1 MLQYLLTGLAG
12 LALGI
17 VVMRVWNAREGT
29 AATSAEGAAATLS
42 GPASGSTRKL
52 LLGAGGMA
60 ALAVAVLALRSGD
73 DPASSAAVAPVPGQ
87 AGASPALDDVD
98 TAIQRLATRLK
109 TDVNDGEGFRMLG
122 WSYVM
127 TGHPDK
133 AIEPYRRALQLLPG
147 NATVHAG
154 FAEALTGVAAG
165 RVTPQAKA
173 EVDKAL
179 SLDKNEPRARFFA
192 AQWLAQ
198 NGKPKD
204 ALDQWIELANSGPA
218 DAPWQADVR
227 KQIADTSAKLGID
240 VTSRLK
246 PSAPATAAAAVPPAT
261 PGVVAAGQTPPSVD
275 QMVGGLSSRLAANP
289 RDPAGWAMLLRSRMV
304 LHQPDQASKDLA
316 TARKALAG
324 DPAGLT
330 EVNAAAQ
337 AAGVPGA

>member
-1 MLQYLLTGLAG
+1 MLQYLLTGMAG

-17 VVMRVWNAREGT
+17 VIMRVWQSREGT
-29 AATSAEGAAATLS
+29 AAAPAEGEAAVPGKTQ
-42 GPASGSTRKL
+42 GGSTRKL

-60 ALAVAVLALRSGD
+60 ALAAVALVLRPDGND
-73 DPASSAAVAPVPGQ
+73 ASTPVIAPVPGQ
-87 AGASPALDDVD
+87 AGASPTLDDVD
-98 TAIQRLATRLK
+98 TAIQRLADRLK

-133 AIEPYRRALQLLPG
+133 ALAPYQRALQLLPG

-154 FAEALTGVAAG
+154 YAEALTGVAAG
-165 RVTPQAKA
+165 KVTPQAKV

-179 SLDKNEPRARFFA
+179 SLDKSEPRARYFA

-198 NGKPKD
+198 NGKPKE
-204 ALDQWIELANSGPA
+204 ALDQWIELANTGPA

-246 PSAPATAAAAVPPAT
+246 PAASTSAAIPTAPANPAT
-261 PGVVAAGQTPPSVD
+261 PAGGQTPPSVD
-275 QMVGGLSSRLAANP
+275 QMVGGLASRLAANP
-289 RDPAGWAMLLRSRMV
+289 RDPAGWVMLLRSRMV
-304 LHQPDQASKDLA
+304 LHQPDQAAKDLA
-316 TARKALAG
+316 AARKALAG

-337 AAGVPGA
+337 AAGIPGA

>member
-1 MLQYLLTGLAG
+1 MLQYLLTGVAG

-17 VVMRVWNAREGT
+17 VIMRVWQSRES
-29 AATSAEGAAATLS
+29 SAEVSAKVE
-42 GPASGSTRKL
+42 ASAPDKTQAGSTRKL

-60 ALAVAVLALRSGD
+60 ALAAVVLVLRPGGND
-73 DPASSAAVAPVPGQ
+73 ANTAVVAPVPGQ
-87 AGASPALDDVD
+87 AGASPTLDDVD
-98 TAIQRLATRLK
+98 TAIQRLADRLK

-133 AIEPYRRALQLLPG
+133 AIAPYERALQLLPG

-154 FAEALTGVAAG
+154 YAEAMTGVAEG
-165 RVTPQAKA
+165 KVTPQAKE

-179 SLDKNEPRARFFA
+179 SLDKNEPRARYFA

-204 ALDQWIELANSGPA
+204 ALDQWIALANAGPA

-227 KQIADTSAKLGID
+227 KQIGDTSAKLGID
-240 VTSRLK
+240 VSSRLK
-246 PSAPATAAAAVPPAT
+246 PAAPATAVTVAT
-261 PGVVAAGQTPPSVD
+261 SGVVAAGQAPPSVD
-275 QMVGGLSSRLAANP
+275 QMIGGLASKLAANP
-289 RDPAGWAMLLRSRMV
+289 RNPAGWAMLLRSRMV
-304 LHQPDQASKDLA
+304 LHQADQATKDLA
-316 TARKALAG
+316 TARKALAN
-324 DPAGLT
+324 DTAGLA

-337 AAGVPGA
+337 EAGVPGA